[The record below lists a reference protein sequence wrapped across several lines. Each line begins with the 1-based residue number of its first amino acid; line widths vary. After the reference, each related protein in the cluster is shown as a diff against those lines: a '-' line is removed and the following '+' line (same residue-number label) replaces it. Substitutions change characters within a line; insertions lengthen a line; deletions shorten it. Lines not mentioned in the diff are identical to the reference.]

1 MVWRSK
7 LDSFLQGSS
16 RPRGDVT
23 LPPVMAERL
32 EAIQPGVVPEF
43 EALGLAFTAG
53 IVDDRSGKAP

>member
-1 MVWRSK
+1 MLLTVITGDVHAR
-7 LDSFLQGSS
+7 D
-16 RPRGDVT
+16 DVT

-53 IVDDRSGKAP
+53 IVDDRSGKVP